1 MENKELIEM
10 LAQIHKALVHIDMH
24 LEALAKV
31 ARAEHPE
38 AFKPPQA
45 TATVHR
51 DRP

>member
-1 MENKELIEM
+1 MED
-10 LAQIHKALVHIDMH
+10 KALNSLLEQIVRALVRIDTH
-24 LEALAKV
+24 LEALARV